1 MWYVGYLARRSG
13 TIVEGAS
20 AGNKGGVPAI
30 GGARMRV
37 TLGLVTAMILGVLW
51 PAALV
56 HPAAAQ
62 RAGASVELKRVVGRV
77 EILRTGQTQWVPA
90 AVGARLVEGDEIRA
104 FSGASADLAFPDT
117 STVVLAENS
126 RLLVSK
132 LEFDQQQQSR
142 FVLLHL
148 AVGKVRAAIAQTAIT
163 LARAR
168 QSNFAISTP
177 TAVAAARGT
186 IVWVFTD
193 TQKTLTAVEFER
205 GVRFQPRIE
214 CIPLAGT
221 TERKRQMVL
230 AGTVS
235 AECSAP
241 MLTPPEF
248 LTLSNPATAGF
259 NLGGLVVAPSTANVL
274 ALINATEPGA
284 GQAAGF
290 GTTDVPTGG
299 SGPSSLGAN
308 AGVFAPQPPP
318 ACATDPC
325 N

>member
-1 MWYVGYLARRSG
+1 MWYLGYLARRSG

-62 RAGASVELKRVVGRV
+62 QAGASVELKRVVGRV
-77 EILRTGQTQWVPA
+77 EILRTGQTQWVSA
-90 AVGARLVEGDEIRA
+90 AVGARLVEGDDIRA

-126 RLLVSK
+126 RLLVNK

-142 FVLLHL
+142 LVLLHL
-148 AVGKVRAAIAQTAIT
+148 AVGKLRAAIAQTAIT

-193 TQKTLTAVEFER
+193 GQKSLMAVEPEP
-205 GVRFQPRIE
+205 GLRFQPRIE
-214 CIPLAGT
+214 CITLART
-221 TERKRQMVL
+221 DRKRQLVL
-230 AGTVS
+230 AGS
-235 AECSAP
+235 ATTDCSP
-241 MLTPPEF
+241 PVLTPSQF
-248 LTLSNPATAGF
+248 QTFTNRATAGA
-259 NLGGLVVAPSTANVL
+259 NLGAPVVAPAAVNVL
-274 ALINATEPGA
+274 AIINAAGPGTGPGA
-284 GQAAGF
+284 GF
-290 GTTDVPTGG
+290 STTDEQTGG
-299 SGPSSLGAN
+299 AGPSSLGVN
-308 AGVFAPQPPP
+308 AGVFAPQP

>member
-1 MWYVGYLARRSG
+1 MRGS
-13 TIVEGAS
+13 
-20 AGNKGGVPAI
+20 
-30 GGARMRV
+30 RMRV

-51 PAALV
+51 QAALV

-62 RAGASVELKRVVGRV
+62 EARASVELKRVVGRV
-77 EILRTGQTQWVPA
+77 EILRTGQTQWLPA
-90 AVGARLVEGDEIRA
+90 VVGARLVEGDDIRA

-126 RLLVSK
+126 RVLISK
-132 LEFDQQQQSR
+132 LEFDPQQQSR

-148 AVGKVRAAIAQTAIT
+148 AVGKLRAAIAQTAIT

-193 TQKTLTAVEFER
+193 GQQSLMAVEPEP

-214 CIPLAGT
+214 CVTLAT
-221 TERKRQMVL
+221 TGRKRQMVL
-230 AGTVS
+230 AGEVTS
-235 AECSAP
+235 ECSP
-241 MLTPPEF
+241 PVLTPPQF

-259 NLGGLVVAPSTANVL
+259 NLGAQVVAPAAVNVL
-274 ALINATEPGA
+274 AIINAPGP
-284 GQAAGF
+284 
-290 GTTDVPTGG
+290 GTGPAVSFNTINAPPVGLP
-299 SGPSSLGAN
+299 GPSSF
-308 AGVFAPQPPP
+308 GVNTIIFAPPTD
-318 ACATDPC
+318 CATPPC
-325 N
+325 S